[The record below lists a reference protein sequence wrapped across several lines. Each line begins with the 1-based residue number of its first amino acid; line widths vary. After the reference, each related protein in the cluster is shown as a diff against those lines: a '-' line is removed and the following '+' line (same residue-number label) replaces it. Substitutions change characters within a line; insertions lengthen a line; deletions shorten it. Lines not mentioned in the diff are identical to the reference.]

1 MRRVNLGRK
10 SYSRRRSGHWSAISS
25 PRRYGFSEG
34 LFEIPLLYGHRT
46 LYTLRNEDGSHV
58 IPRGLACTIAEIY
71 ETLRLICPVLSLV
84 QATFD

>member
-58 IPRGLACTIAEIY
+58 RDPAGPGLHTCGDLRDIAFN
-71 ETLRLICPVLSLV
+71 LPGAQFSPG
-84 QATFD
+84 DS